1 MALSITKNDGA
12 ALLTLI
18 PWNKDEIASIEL
30 PEIRKYMW
38 SRGYTDTQIE
48 YVEKYRQKRK
58 NCIDTKKF
66 REKEKR
72 IMEELIKEKELL
84 TQEKIQLEKELEDF
98 SKNAV

>member
-12 ALLTLI
+12 ALLSSI
-18 PWNKDEIASIEL
+18 PWNKDEIAITKL

-58 NCIDTKKF
+58 NCTEKF